1 MNIFSERGK
10 IVKAEINK
18 RGVTKEMK
26 RLFPFL
32 KPYRLQLTIGPFFKL
47 SEAVLEILTPTLMA
61 LLIDNGVNAGDSS
74 YVIRMG
80 IIMFIIATCGV
91 LFAYI
96 CQYSASIASQGFGT
110 DVRNAMFKK
119 ISALSFTQLDRFGIP
134 SLINRVTGDVNQL
147 QSAVAM
153 LIRLV
158 IRAPFLCIG
167 GLVMAMAIDLK
178 LSVIFMLVIPLF
190 IFVLFLV
197 MFKAVPLYSLVQKKL
212 DLLTLVL
219 RENLSGVRVIRA
231 FAGVRREKERF
242 RDKNKD
248 YADTAIRVGR
258 IAALTNPATT
268 IIMNFAALAVI
279 YFGGVRVNTGHLTQ
293 GEVIAFINYITQI
306 LNAMIVVANLVVL
319 YTKAYA
325 SSLRVSEVLACEPDI
340 KYGERKSVP
349 QSVNAVEFDNVSLTY
364 GGSKVPAI
372 DNINLTIKTGETLG
386 IIGGTGSGKS
396 TLAGLIPRFYD
407 ATEGQVRIGGVDIR
421 EYNEDTLRSAVA
433 IVQQRAALFSGTI
446 AENMRMA
453 KADATAEEMRAAAD
467 TAQATEFI
475 DRLEKGFDT
484 HISQGGNN
492 LSGGQ
497 KQRLTIAR
505 ALIKKSPILILDDSA
520 SALDYATD
528 ASLRQAIKDNT
539 DSQTVIIVS
548 QRVNS
553 VKDADR
559 IAVMDD
565 GEIVGLGTHAELVR
579 SCEIY
584 REICYS
590 QEQMEEGDDNEEK

>member
-1 MNIFSERGK
+1 
-10 IVKAEINK
+10 
-18 RGVTKEMK
+18 
-26 RLFPFL
+26 
-32 KPYRLQLTIGPFFKL
+32 
-47 SEAVLEILTPTLMA
+47 MA
-61 LLIDNGVNAGDSS
+61 LLIDNGVNTGDKG
-74 YVIRMG
+74 YIIRMG
-80 IIMFIIATCGV
+80 IIMLVIATCGV

-96 CQYSASIASQGFGT
+96 CQYSASVASQGFGT
-110 DVRNAMFKK
+110 DVRNALFKK
-119 ISALSFTQLDRFGIP
+119 IGTFSFAELDRFGAP

-178 LSVIFMLVIPLF
+178 LSIVFMIVIPLF

-197 MFKAVPLYSLVQKKL
+197 MFKAVPLYTMVQKKL
-212 DLLTLVL
+212 DALTLVL

-231 FAGVRREKERF
+231 FAGVKRERERF
-242 RDKNKD
+242 KESNDD
-248 YADTAIRVGR
+248 YYLTAVRVGR

-268 IIMNFAALAVI
+268 IIMNFAAIAVI
-279 YFGGVRVNTGHLTQ
+279 YFGGIRVNTGHLTQ

-325 SSLRVSEVLACEPDI
+325 SAKRVSEVLSADTSI
-340 KYGERKSVP
+340 KYGKTSL
-349 QSVNAVEFDNVSLTY
+349 SSAGSTAVEFKNVSFTY
-364 GGSKVPAI
+364 ARSRVAAVDKL
-372 DNINLTIKTGETLG
+372 NLAVKTGETIG
-386 IIGGTGSGKS
+386 IIGGTGSGKT

-407 ATEGQVRIGGVDIR
+407 ATEGEVKINGIDVRDYSEEALR
-421 EYNEDTLRSAVA
+421 DTVA
-433 IVQQRAALFSGTI
+433 IVQQREMLFSGTI
-446 AENMRMA
+446 AENLRMA
-453 KADATAEEMRAAAD
+453 KPDASYDEMRGALEASQAA
-467 TAQATEFI
+467 EFV
-475 DRLEKGFDT
+475 DKLENGVET
-484 HISQGGNN
+484 YVTQGGNN

-528 ASLRQAIKDNT
+528 ASLRRAIKEST
-539 DSQTVIIVS
+539 DGQTVIIIS
-548 QRVNS
+548 QRVSS

-559 IAVMDD
+559 IIVMDD
-565 GEIVGLGTHAELVR
+565 GETVGIGTHAELLKN
-579 SCEIY
+579 CEIY
-584 REICYS
+584 REICLS
-590 QEQMEEGDDNEEK
+590 QEQEDIA

>member
-1 MNIFSERGK
+1 
-10 IVKAEINK
+10 
-18 RGVTKEMK
+18 MK
-26 RLFPFL
+26 KLFPFL
-32 KPYRLQLTIGPFFKL
+32 KPYRLQLTVGPFFKL

-61 LLIDNGVNAGDSS
+61 LLIDNGVNTGDKS
-74 YVIRMG
+74 YIIRMG
-80 IIMFIIATCGV
+80 IIMLVIATCGV

-110 DVRNAMFKK
+110 DVRNALFKK
-119 ISALSFTQLDRFGIP
+119 IGTFSFAELDRFGAP

-178 LSVIFMLVIPLF
+178 LSIIFMIVIPLF

-197 MFKAVPLYSLVQKKL
+197 MFKAVPLYTMVQKKL
-212 DLLTLVL
+212 DALTLVL

-231 FAGVRREKERF
+231 FAGVKRERERF
-242 RDKNKD
+242 KESNDD
-248 YADTAIRVGR
+248 YYLTAVRVGR

-268 IIMNFAALAVI
+268 IIMNFAAIAVI
-279 YFGGVRVNTGHLTQ
+279 YFGGIRVNTGHLTQ

-325 SSLRVSEVLACEPDI
+325 SAKRVSEVLSADTSI
-340 KYGERKSVP
+340 KYGNMTLAEAG
-349 QSVNAVEFDNVSLTY
+349 NTAVEFKNVSFTY
-364 GGSKVPAI
+364 ARSRVAAVDKL
-372 DNINLTIKTGETLG
+372 NLAVKTGETIG
-386 IIGGTGSGKS
+386 IIGGTGSGKT

-407 ATEGQVRIGGVDIR
+407 ATEGEVKINGIDVRDYSEEALR
-421 EYNEDTLRSAVA
+421 DTVA
-433 IVQQRAALFSGTI
+433 IVQQRETLFSGTI
-446 AENMRMA
+446 ADNLRMA
-453 KADATAEEMRAAAD
+453 KPDASYDEMRGALEASQAA
-467 TAQATEFI
+467 EFV
-475 DRLEKGFDT
+475 DKLENGVET
-484 HISQGGNN
+484 YVTQGGNN

-505 ALIKKSPILILDDSA
+505 ALIKKSLILILDDSA

-528 ASLRQAIKDNT
+528 ASLRRAIKEST
-539 DSQTVIIVS
+539 DGQTVIIIS
-548 QRVNS
+548 QRVSS

-559 IAVMDD
+559 IIVMDD
-565 GEIVGLGTHAELVR
+565 GETVGIGTHAELLKN
-579 SCEIY
+579 CEIY
-584 REICYS
+584 REICLS
-590 QEQMEEGDDNEEK
+590 QEQEDIA

>member
-1 MNIFSERGK
+1 
-10 IVKAEINK
+10 
-18 RGVTKEMK
+18 MK
-26 RLFPFL
+26 KLFPFL
-32 KPYRLQLTIGPFFKL
+32 KPYRLQLTVGPFFKL

-61 LLIDNGVNAGDSS
+61 LLIDNGVNTGDKG
-74 YVIRMG
+74 YIIRMG
-80 IIMFIIATCGV
+80 IIMLVIATCGV

-96 CQYSASIASQGFGT
+96 CQYSASVASQGFGT
-110 DVRNAMFKK
+110 DVRNALFKK
-119 ISALSFTQLDRFGIP
+119 IGTFSFAELDRFGAP

-178 LSVIFMLVIPLF
+178 LSIIFMIVIPLF

-197 MFKAVPLYSLVQKKL
+197 MFKAVPLYTMVQKKL
-212 DLLTLVL
+212 DALTLVL

-231 FAGVRREKERF
+231 FAGVKRERERF
-242 RDKNKD
+242 KESNDD
-248 YADTAIRVGR
+248 YYLTAVRVGR

-268 IIMNFAALAVI
+268 IIMNFAAIAVI
-279 YFGGVRVNTGHLTQ
+279 YFGGIRVNTGHLTQ

-325 SSLRVSEVLACEPDI
+325 SAKRVSEVLSADTSI
-340 KYGERKSVP
+340 KYGKTSL
-349 QSVNAVEFDNVSLTY
+349 SSAGSTAVEFKNVSFTY
-364 GGSKVPAI
+364 ARSRVAAVDKL
-372 DNINLTIKTGETLG
+372 NLAVKTGETIG
-386 IIGGTGSGKS
+386 IIGGTGSGKT

-407 ATEGQVRIGGVDIR
+407 ATEGEVKINGIDVRDYSEEALR
-421 EYNEDTLRSAVA
+421 DTVA
-433 IVQQRAALFSGTI
+433 IVQQREMLFSGTI
-446 AENMRMA
+446 AENLRMA
-453 KADATAEEMRAAAD
+453 KPDASYDEMRGALEASQAA
-467 TAQATEFI
+467 EFV
-475 DRLEKGFDT
+475 DKLENGVET
-484 HISQGGNN
+484 YVTQGGNN

-528 ASLRQAIKDNT
+528 ASLRRAIKEST
-539 DSQTVIIVS
+539 DGQTVIIIS
-548 QRVNS
+548 QRVSS

-559 IAVMDD
+559 IIVMDD
-565 GEIVGLGTHAELVR
+565 GETVGIGTHAELLKN
-579 SCEIY
+579 CEIY
-584 REICYS
+584 REICLS
-590 QEQMEEGDDNEEK
+590 QEQEDIA

>member
-1 MNIFSERGK
+1 
-10 IVKAEINK
+10 
-18 RGVTKEMK
+18 MK
-26 RLFPFL
+26 KLFPFL
-32 KPYRLQLTIGPFFKL
+32 KPYRLQLTVGPFFKL

-61 LLIDNGVNAGDSS
+61 LLIDNGVNANNWN
-74 YVIRMG
+74 YVIKMG
-80 IIMFIIATCGV
+80 VIMLIIATCGV
-91 LFAYI
+91 GFAYI

-119 ISALSFTQLDRFGIP
+119 IGTLSFSQLDKFGTP
-134 SLINRVTGDVNQL
+134 SLINRITGDVNQL

-197 MFKAVPLYSLVQKKL
+197 MFKAVPLYKSVQKKL
-212 DLLTLVL
+212 DKLTLVL

-231 FAGVRREKERF
+231 FAGVKRERDRF
-242 RDKNKD
+242 NEKNED
-248 YADTAIRVGR
+248 YANTAIRVGK

-268 IIMNFAALAVI
+268 IIMNLAAIAVI
-279 YFGGVRVNTGHLTQ
+279 YFGGIRVNTGHLSQ
-293 GEVIAFINYITQI
+293 GQVIAFINYITQI

-325 SSLRVSEVLACEPDI
+325 SALRVGEVLETEPAI
-340 KYGERKSVP
+340 EYGEREKMADSGI
-349 QSVNAVEFDNVSLTY
+349 AVEFKNASLTY
-364 GGSKVPAI
+364 GGSKIPAV
-372 DNINLTIKTGETLG
+372 DNINLAVKKGETLG
-386 IIGGTGSGKS
+386 VIGGTGSGKS
-396 TLAGLIPRFYD
+396 TLVSLIPRFYD
-407 ATEGQVRIGGVDIR
+407 VTEGEVLINGANIK
-421 EYNEDTLRSAVA
+421 EYSEEALRSEIA
-433 IVQQRAALFSGTI
+433 IVQQRASLFSGTVSD
-446 AENMRMA
+446 NMRMA
-453 KADATAEEMRAAAD
+453 KADATDEEIRAAAQ
-467 TAQATEFI
+467 TAQATEFV
-475 DRLEKGFDT
+475 DRLENGYNT
-484 HISQGGNN
+484 YVTQGGNN

-505 ALIKKSPILILDDSA
+505 ALVKNSPILILDDSA

-528 ASLRQAIKDNT
+528 ASLRRAIKQDTN
-539 DSQTVIIVS
+539 SKTVIIVS

-565 GEIVGLGTHAELVR
+565 GMLVGVGTHNELLR
-579 SCEIY
+579 TCEIY
-584 REICYS
+584 KEICLS
-590 QEQMEEGDDNEEK
+590 QEEGESEENEEK

>member
-1 MNIFSERGK
+1 MIYNMRK
-10 IVKAEINK
+10 
-18 RGVTKEMK
+18 
-26 RLFPFL
+26 LFPFL
-32 KPYRLQLTIGPFFKL
+32 KPYCVQLTVGPFFKL

-61 LLIDNGVNAGDSS
+61 LLIDNGVNTGNSG

-110 DVRNAMFKK
+110 DVRNALFKK
-119 ISALSFTQLDRFGIP
+119 IGTFSFAELDRFGAP

-167 GLVMAMAIDLK
+167 GLIMAMAIDLK
-178 LSVIFMLVIPLF
+178 LSIIFMLVIPLF

-197 MFKAVPLYSLVQKKL
+197 MFKAVPLYTSVQKKL
-212 DLLTLVL
+212 DTLTLVL

-231 FAGVRREKERF
+231 FAGVGREKERF
-242 RDKNKD
+242 KDKNRD
-248 YADTAIRVGR
+248 YCDTAVRVGR

-268 IIMNFAALAVI
+268 IIMNFAAIAVI
-279 YFGGVRVNTGHLTQ
+279 YFGGIRVNTGHLTQ

-325 SSLRVSEVLACEPDI
+325 SAKRVSEVLSADTSI
-340 KYGERKSVP
+340 KYGENTKTEKSET
-349 QSVNAVEFDNVSLTY
+349 AVEFRNVSFTY
-364 GGSKVPAI
+364 PRSRAASADKLSFKISA
-372 DNINLTIKTGETLG
+372 GETIG
-386 IIGGTGSGKS
+386 IIGGTGSGKT

-407 ATEGQVRIGGVDIR
+407 ACEGTVLINGTDVRNYSEEV
-421 EYNEDTLRSAVA
+421 LRNTVA
-433 IVQQRAALFSGTI
+433 IVQQREPLFSGTI
-446 AENMRMA
+446 VENLRMA
-453 KADATAEEMRAAAD
+453 KPDATETEILEALQM
-467 TAQATEFI
+467 AQASEFVLS
-475 DRLEKGFDT
+475 LEKGIDT
-484 HISQGGNN
+484 YVSQGGNN

-497 KQRLTIAR
+497 KQRITIAR
-505 ALIKKSPILILDDSA
+505 ALIKKAPILIMDDSA
-520 SALDYATD
+520 SALDYVTD
-528 ASLRQAIKDNT
+528 ASLRRAIKEGTSN
-539 DSQTVIIVS
+539 QTVIIIS
-548 QRVNS
+548 QRVTS

-559 IAVMDD
+559 IIVMDD
-565 GEIVGLGTHAELVR
+565 GEIVGIGSHAELIKN
-579 SCEIY
+579 CGIY
-584 REICYS
+584 REICLS
-590 QEQMEEGDDNEEK
+590 QEQEDIA

>member
-1 MNIFSERGK
+1 
-10 IVKAEINK
+10 
-18 RGVTKEMK
+18 
-26 RLFPFL
+26 
-32 KPYRLQLTIGPFFKL
+32 
-47 SEAVLEILTPTLMA
+47 
-61 LLIDNGVNAGDSS
+61 
-74 YVIRMG
+74 MG
-80 IIMFIIATCGV
+80 ILMLVIATFGV
-91 LFAYI
+91 IFAFI

-119 ISALSFTQLDRFGIP
+119 IGTLSFAQLDKFGTP
-134 SLINRVTGDVNQL
+134 SLINRITGDVTQL

-158 IRAPFLCIG
+158 IRAPFLCVG
-167 GLVMAMAIDLK
+167 GLVMAIMIDLK
-178 LSVIFMLVIPLF
+178 LSIIFMIVIPLF
-190 IFVLFLV
+190 ILVLFLV
-197 MFKAVPLYSLVQKKL
+197 MFKAVPLYKSVQKKL
-212 DLLTLVL
+212 DSLTLVL

-231 FAGVRREKERF
+231 FAGVKREKERF
-242 RDKNKD
+242 NDRNTD
-248 YADTAIRVGR
+248 YANTAIRVGK
-258 IAALTNPATT
+258 IAALTNPLTT
-268 IIMNFAALAVI
+268 IIMNLAAIAVI
-279 YFGGVRVNTGHLTQ
+279 YFGGIRVNTGHLSQ

-325 SSLRVSEVLACEPDI
+325 SALRVGEVLETEPLI
-340 KYGERKSVP
+340 EYGEKNTT
-349 QSVNAVEFDNVSLTY
+349 QNGENAVEFKNVSLTY
-364 GGSKVPAI
+364 TGSKVPSV
-372 DNINLTIKTGETLG
+372 DNINLTIKKGETIG

-396 TLAGLIPRFYD
+396 TLISLIPRFYD
-407 ATEGQVRIGGVDIR
+407 ATKGEVLID
-421 EYNEDTLRSAVA
+421 
-433 IVQQRAALFSGTI
+433 AALFSGTI
-446 AENMRMA
+446 EDNLHMA
-453 KADATAEEMRAAAD
+453 KADATLEEMRHAAD

-484 HISQGGNN
+484 FVSQGGNN

-497 KQRLTIAR
+497 KQRITIAR
-505 ALIKKSPILILDDSA
+505 ALIKNSPILILDDSA

-528 ASLRQAIKDNT
+528 ANLRRAIKENT

-565 GEIVGLGTHAELVR
+565 GEIVGIGTHKELVDT
-579 SCEIY
+579 CDIY

-590 QEQMEEGDDNEEK
+590 QEQLD

>member
-1 MNIFSERGK
+1 MTIEEVF
-10 IVKAEINK
+10 ILI
-18 RGVTKEMK
+18 MK

-61 LLIDNGVNAGDSS
+61 LLIDNGINAHNWD
-74 YVIRMG
+74 YIIRMG
-80 IIMFIIATCGV
+80 IIMFVIATCGV
-91 LFAYI
+91 GFAYI

-119 ISALSFTQLDRFGIP
+119 INSLSFSQLDKFGTP

-178 LSVIFMLVIPLF
+178 LSIIFMVVIPFF
-190 IFVLFLV
+190 ILVLFLV
-197 MFKAVPLYSLVQKKL
+197 MFKAVPLYKSVQHKL
-212 DLLTLVL
+212 DKLTLVL

-231 FAGVRREKERF
+231 FAGVKREKERF
-242 RDKNKD
+242 NNKNTD
-248 YADTAIRVGR
+248 YADTAIRVGK

-268 IIMNFAALAVI
+268 IIMNIAAIAVI
-279 YFGGVRVNTGHLTQ
+279 YFGGIRVNTGHLSQ
-293 GEVIAFINYITQI
+293 GQVIAFINYITQI

-325 SSLRVSEVLACEPDI
+325 SALRVSEVLAVDPGI
-340 KYGERKSVP
+340 KYGGETVSPKSD
-349 QSVNAVEFDNVSLTY
+349 NAVEFKNVSFTY
-364 GGSKVPAI
+364 KGSKVPAV
-372 DNINLTIKTGETLG
+372 DNINLNIKTGETLG
-386 IIGGTGSGKS
+386 IIGGTGSGKT
-396 TLAGLIPRFYD
+396 TLVSLIPRFYD
-407 ATEGQVRIGGVDIR
+407 VTEGEIFINGVNVRNYD
-421 EYNEDTLRSAVA
+421 EKTLRDEIA

-446 AENMRMA
+446 ADNMRMA
-453 KADATAEEMRAAAD
+453 KKDATDAQMRKAAQV
-467 TAQATEFI
+467 AQATEFI
-475 DRLEKGFDT
+475 DRLENGFET
-484 HISQGGNN
+484 YVSQGGNN

-505 ALIKKSPILILDDSA
+505 ALIKNSPILILDDSA

-528 ASLRQAIKDNT
+528 ANLRRAVKENT
-539 DSQTVIIVS
+539 DSNTVIIVS

-553 VKDADR
+553 VKNADR
-559 IAVMDD
+559 IVVMDD
-565 GEIVGLGTHAELVR
+565 GEIVGIGTHKELFEN
-579 SCEIY
+579 CEIY
-584 REICYS
+584 KEICFS
-590 QEQMEEGDDNEEK
+590 QEQGGEDNDEEK

>member
-1 MNIFSERGK
+1 
-10 IVKAEINK
+10 
-18 RGVTKEMK
+18 MK
-26 RLFPFL
+26 KLFPFL
-32 KPYRLQLTIGPFFKL
+32 KPYRLQLTVGPFFKL

-61 LLIDNGVNAGDSS
+61 LLIDNGVNANNWN
-74 YVIRMG
+74 YVIKMG
-80 IIMFIIATCGV
+80 VIMLIIATCGV
-91 LFAYI
+91 GFAYI

-119 ISALSFTQLDRFGIP
+119 IGTLSFSQLDKFGTP
-134 SLINRVTGDVNQL
+134 SLINRITGDVNQL

-197 MFKAVPLYSLVQKKL
+197 MFKAVPLYKSVQKKL
-212 DLLTLVL
+212 DKLTLVL

-231 FAGVRREKERF
+231 FAGVKRERDRF
-242 RDKNKD
+242 NEKNED
-248 YADTAIRVGR
+248 YANTAIRVGK

-268 IIMNFAALAVI
+268 IIMNLAAIAVI
-279 YFGGVRVNTGHLTQ
+279 YFGGIRVNTGHLSQ
-293 GEVIAFINYITQI
+293 GQVIAFINYITQI

-325 SSLRVSEVLACEPDI
+325 SALRVGEVLETEPAI
-340 KYGERKSVP
+340 EYGEREKMADSDI
-349 QSVNAVEFDNVSLTY
+349 AVEFKNASLTY
-364 GGSKVPAI
+364 GGSKIPAV
-372 DNINLTIKTGETLG
+372 DNINLAVKKGETLG
-386 IIGGTGSGKS
+386 VIGGTGSGKS
-396 TLAGLIPRFYD
+396 TLVSLIPRFYD
-407 ATEGQVRIGGVDIR
+407 VTEGEVLINGANIK
-421 EYNEDTLRSAVA
+421 EYSEEALRSEIA
-433 IVQQRAALFSGTI
+433 IVQQRASLFSGTVSD
-446 AENMRMA
+446 NMRMA
-453 KADATAEEMRAAAD
+453 KADATDEEIRAAAQ
-467 TAQATEFI
+467 TAQATEFV
-475 DRLEKGFDT
+475 DRLENGYNT
-484 HISQGGNN
+484 YVTQGGNN

-505 ALIKKSPILILDDSA
+505 ALVKNSPILILDDSA

-528 ASLRQAIKDNT
+528 ASLRRAIKQDTN
-539 DSQTVIIVS
+539 SKTVIIVS

-565 GEIVGLGTHAELVR
+565 GMLVGVGTHNELLR
-579 SCEIY
+579 TCEIY
-584 REICYS
+584 KEICLS
-590 QEQMEEGDDNEEK
+590 QEEGESEENEEK

>member
-1 MNIFSERGK
+1 
-10 IVKAEINK
+10 
-18 RGVTKEMK
+18 MK
-26 RLFPFL
+26 KLFPFL
-32 KPYRLQLTIGPFFKL
+32 KPYRLQLTVGPFFKL

-61 LLIDNGVNAGDSS
+61 LLIDNGVNTGDKS
-74 YVIRMG
+74 YIIRMG
-80 IIMFIIATCGV
+80 IIMLVIATCGV

-110 DVRNAMFKK
+110 DVRNALFKK
-119 ISALSFTQLDRFGIP
+119 IGTFSFAELDRFGAP

-178 LSVIFMLVIPLF
+178 LSIIFMIVIPLF

-197 MFKAVPLYSLVQKKL
+197 MFKAVPLYTMVQKKL
-212 DLLTLVL
+212 DALTLVL

-231 FAGVRREKERF
+231 FAGVKRERERF
-242 RDKNKD
+242 KESNDD
-248 YADTAIRVGR
+248 YYLTAVRVGR

-268 IIMNFAALAVI
+268 IIMNFAAIAVI
-279 YFGGVRVNTGHLTQ
+279 YFGGIRVNTGHLTQ

-325 SSLRVSEVLACEPDI
+325 SAKRVSEVLSADTSI
-340 KYGERKSVP
+340 KYGKTSL
-349 QSVNAVEFDNVSLTY
+349 SSAGSTAVEFKNVSFTY
-364 GGSKVPAI
+364 ARSRVAAVDKL
-372 DNINLTIKTGETLG
+372 NLTVKTGETIG
-386 IIGGTGSGKS
+386 IIGGTGSGKT

-407 ATEGQVRIGGVDIR
+407 ATEGEVKINGIDVRDYSEEALR
-421 EYNEDTLRSAVA
+421 DTVA
-433 IVQQRAALFSGTI
+433 IVQQREMLFSGTI
-446 AENMRMA
+446 AENLRMA
-453 KADATAEEMRAAAD
+453 KPDASYDEMRGALEASQAA
-467 TAQATEFI
+467 EFV
-475 DRLEKGFDT
+475 DKLENGVET
-484 HISQGGNN
+484 YVTQGGNN

-528 ASLRQAIKDNT
+528 ASLRRAIKEST
-539 DSQTVIIVS
+539 DGQTVIIIS
-548 QRVNS
+548 QRVSS

-559 IAVMDD
+559 IIVMDD
-565 GEIVGLGTHAELVR
+565 GETVGIGTHAELLKN
-579 SCEIY
+579 CEIY
-584 REICYS
+584 REICLS
-590 QEQMEEGDDNEEK
+590 QEQEDIA

>member
-1 MNIFSERGK
+1 MRK
-10 IVKAEINK
+10 
-18 RGVTKEMK
+18 
-26 RLFPFL
+26 LFPFL
-32 KPYRLQLTIGPFFKL
+32 KPYRVQLTVGPFFKL

-61 LLIDNGVNAGDSS
+61 LLIDNGVNAGDRG

-80 IIMFIIATCGV
+80 ILMLIIATCGV

-110 DVRNAMFKK
+110 DVRNALFKK
-119 ISALSFTQLDRFGIP
+119 IGTFSFAELDRFGAP

-167 GLVMAMAIDLK
+167 GLIMAMAIDLK
-178 LSVIFMLVIPLF
+178 LSVILMIVIPLF
-190 IFVLFLV
+190 ILVLFLV
-197 MFKAVPLYSLVQKKL
+197 MFKAVPLYTSVQKKL
-212 DLLTLVL
+212 DTLTLVL

-231 FAGVRREKERF
+231 FAGVKRERERF
-242 RDKNKD
+242 KEKNSD
-248 YADTAIRVGR
+248 YSVTAIRVGR

-268 IIMNFAALAVI
+268 IIMNLAAIAVI
-279 YFGGVRVNTGHLTQ
+279 YFGGIRVNTGNLTQ

-325 SSLRVSEVLACEPDI
+325 SAKRVSEVLSVQTSIE
-340 KYGERKSVP
+340 YGERTAGEASD
-349 QSVNAVEFDNVSLTY
+349 NAVEFKNVSFTY
-364 GGSKVPAI
+364 ARSRVPAV
-372 DNINLTIKTGETLG
+372 NGLNFSVKTGETVG
-386 IIGGTGSGKS
+386 IIGGTGSGKT

-407 ATEGQVRIGGVDIR
+407 ATEGTVLLNGEDVRS
-421 EYNEDTLRSAVA
+421 YNEEALRNTVS
-433 IVQQRAALFSGTI
+433 IVQQRETLFSGTI
-446 AENMRMA
+446 ADNLRMA
-453 KADATAEEMRAAAD
+453 KPDASDEEMRLSLD
-467 TAQATEFI
+467 TAQASEFVN
-475 DRLEKGFDT
+475 RLEKGVDT
-484 HISQGGNN
+484 YVSQGGNN

-505 ALIKKSPILILDDSA
+505 ALIKNSPILILDDSA

-528 ASLRQAIKDNT
+528 ADLRRAIRENT
-539 DSQTVIIVS
+539 SNQTVIIIS

-565 GEIVGLGTHAELVR
+565 GEIAGIGTHSELIKT
-579 SCEIY
+579 CEIY
-584 REICYS
+584 REICLS
-590 QEQMEEGDDNEEK
+590 QEQTEEGEA

>member
-1 MNIFSERGK
+1 
-10 IVKAEINK
+10 
-18 RGVTKEMK
+18 MK

-61 LLIDNGVNAGDSS
+61 LLIDNGVNAGNSS
-74 YVIRMG
+74 YVIKMG
-80 IIMFIIATCGV
+80 ILMLVIATCGV

-119 ISALSFTQLDRFGIP
+119 ISAFSFTQLDKFGTP
-134 SLINRVTGDVNQL
+134 SLINRITGDVNQL

-178 LSVIFMLVIPLF
+178 LSIIFMLVVPLF

-197 MFKAVPLYSLVQKKL
+197 MFKAVPLYQSVQKKL

-231 FAGVRREKERF
+231 FAGVKREEERF
-242 RDKNKD
+242 NDKNKD

-268 IIMNFAALAVI
+268 IIMNFAAIAVI
-279 YFGGVRVNTGHLTQ
+279 YFGGIRVNTGHLTQ

-325 SSLRVSEVLACEPDI
+325 SALRVGEVLAAEPDI
-340 KYGERKSVP
+340 KYGIKNDVPKSE
-349 QSVNAVEFDNVSLTY
+349 NAVELNNVSLTY
-364 GGSKVPAI
+364 KGSKVPAVE
-372 DNINLTIKTGETLG
+372 NINLTVKTGETLG

-396 TLAGLIPRFYD
+396 TLVGLVPRFYD
-407 ATEGQVRIGGVDIR
+407 ATSGQVRINGLDIR
-421 EYNEDTLRSAVA
+421 EYTEEALRDTVA

-446 AENMRMA
+446 AENLRMA
-453 KADATAEEMRAAAD
+453 KADATEEEMRKAAD

-475 DRLEKGFDT
+475 DRLEDGFNT
-484 HISQGGNN
+484 YVSQGGNN

-505 ALIKKSPILILDDSA
+505 ALIKNSPILILDDSA

-528 ASLRQAIKDNT
+528 ANLRRAIKENT

-565 GEIVGLGTHAELVR
+565 GEIVGIGTHAELIKN
-579 SCEIY
+579 CEIY

-590 QEQMEEGDDNEEK
+590 QEQLEEGDENEEK

>member
-1 MNIFSERGK
+1 M
-10 IVKAEINK
+10 
-18 RGVTKEMK
+18 
-26 RLFPFL
+26 

-47 SEAVLEILTPTLMA
+47 SEAVLELLIPTLMA
-61 LLIDNGVNAGDSS
+61 LLIDNGVNLGDRE
-74 YVIRMG
+74 YVIKMG
-80 IIMFIIATCGV
+80 ALMLVIATLGV

-119 ISALSFTQLDRFGIP
+119 INTFSFSLLDRFTAS
-134 SLINRVTGDVNQL
+134 SLINRITGDVNQL

-158 IRAPFLCIG
+158 IRAPFLCVG

-178 LSVIFMLVIPLF
+178 LSVIFMIVIPLF
-190 IFVLFLV
+190 ILVLFLV
-197 MFKAVPLYSLVQKKL
+197 MFKAVPLYKSVQKKL

-231 FAGVRREKERF
+231 FAGVAREKERF
-242 RDKNKD
+242 DDKNKD
-248 YADTAIRVGR
+248 YADTAIRVGK
-258 IAALTNPATT
+258 IAALTNPLTT
-268 IIMNFAALAVI
+268 VIMNFAAIAVI
-279 YFGGVRVNTGHLTQ
+279 YFGGIRVNAGSLSQ

-306 LNAMIVVANLVVL
+306 LNAMIVVANLVIL

-325 SSLRVSEVLACEPDI
+325 SALRVSEVLSAESDI
-340 KYGERKSVP
+340 KYGEKSAS
-349 QSVNAVEFDNVSLTY
+349 QSSDNAVEFRNVSLTY
-364 GGSKVPAI
+364 EGSKLPAA
-372 DNINLTIKTGETLG
+372 DKINLTVKRGETVG

-396 TLAGLIPRFYD
+396 TLISLIPRFYD
-407 ATEGQVRIGGVDIR
+407 ATEGEVFINGVNVK
-421 EYNEDTLRSAVA
+421 EYTNEKLRSEVA

-446 AENMRMA
+446 ADNMRVA
-453 KADATAEEMRAAAD
+453 KKDATYEEMRAAAE

-475 DRLEKGFDT
+475 DRLENGFDT
-484 HISQGGNN
+484 HVSQGGNN

-505 ALIKKSPILILDDSA
+505 ALIKNAPILILDDSA

-528 ASLRQAIKDNT
+528 ANLRRAIKENT
-539 DSQTVIIVS
+539 NSKTVIIVS

-553 VKDADR
+553 VKDADK
-559 IAVMDD
+559 IVVMDD
-565 GEIVGLGTHAELVR
+565 GEIVGEGTHTELVKT
-579 SCEIY
+579 CEIY

-590 QEQMEEGDDNEEK
+590 QEQLGEEDENEE

>member
-1 MNIFSERGK
+1 
-10 IVKAEINK
+10 
-18 RGVTKEMK
+18 MK
-26 RLFPFL
+26 KLFPFL

-61 LLIDNGVNAGDSS
+61 LLIDNGVNAHNWD
-74 YVIRMG
+74 YIIKMG

-91 LFAYI
+91 GFAYI
-96 CQYSASIASQGFGT
+96 CQYSASVASQGFGT
-110 DVRNAMFKK
+110 DVRNAIFKK
-119 ISALSFTQLDRFGIP
+119 IGTLSFSQLDKFGTP
-134 SLINRVTGDVNQL
+134 SLINRITGDVNQL

-167 GLVMAMAIDLK
+167 GLVMAMTIDLK
-178 LSVIFMLVIPLF
+178 LSIIFMLVIPLF

-197 MFKAVPLYSLVQKKL
+197 MFKAVPLYKSVQTKL
-212 DLLTLVL
+212 DALTLVL

-231 FAGVRREKERF
+231 FAGVKREKERF
-242 RDKNKD
+242 NDKNED
-248 YADTAIRVGR
+248 YANTAIRVGR

-268 IIMNFAALAVI
+268 IIMNFAAIAVI
-279 YFGGVRVNTGHLTQ
+279 YFGGIRVNTGHLSQ
-293 GEVIAFINYITQI
+293 GQVIAFINYITQI

-325 SSLRVSEVLACEPDI
+325 SALRVGEVLSTEPDI
-340 KYGERKSVP
+340 TYGEKTSAAH
-349 QSVNAVEFDNVSLTY
+349 SKNAVEFKNVSFTY
-364 GGSKVPAI
+364 KGSRVPAV
-372 DNINLTIKTGETLG
+372 DNINLIVNKGETLG
-386 IIGGTGSGKS
+386 VIGGTGSGKT
-396 TLAGLIPRFYD
+396 TLVNLIPRFYD
-407 ATEGQVRIGGVDIR
+407 ATQGEILINGVSIK
-421 EYNEDTLRSAVA
+421 EYNEDNLRETVA

-446 AENMRMA
+446 ADNMRMA
-453 KADATAEEMRAAAD
+453 KADATEDEMRKAAD

-475 DRLEKGFDT
+475 DRLENGFDT
-484 HISQGGNN
+484 YVSQGGNN

-505 ALIKKSPILILDDSA
+505 ALIKNSPILILDDSA

-528 ASLRQAIKDNT
+528 ANLRRAIKENT
-539 DSQTVIIVS
+539 ESQTVIIVS

-559 IAVMDD
+559 IVVMDD
-565 GEIVGLGTHAELVR
+565 GEIAGTGTHKELIKT
-579 SCEIY
+579 CEIY
-584 REICYS
+584 REICLS
-590 QEQMEEGDDNEEK
+590 QEQIEEGDEVEEK

>member
-1 MNIFSERGK
+1 
-10 IVKAEINK
+10 
-18 RGVTKEMK
+18 MK
-26 RLFPFL
+26 KLFPFL
-32 KPYRLQLTIGPFFKL
+32 KPYRVQLTVGPFFKL

-61 LLIDNGVNAGDSS
+61 LLIDNGVNAGDRS

-80 IIMFIIATCGV
+80 ILMLIIATCGV

-110 DVRNAMFKK
+110 DVRNALFKK
-119 ISALSFTQLDRFGIP
+119 IGTFSFAELDRFGAP

-167 GLVMAMAIDLK
+167 GLIMAMAIDLK
-178 LSVIFMLVIPLF
+178 LSVILMIVIPLF
-190 IFVLFLV
+190 ILVLFLV
-197 MFKAVPLYSLVQKKL
+197 MFKAVPLYTSVQKKL
-212 DLLTLVL
+212 DTLTLVL

-231 FAGVRREKERF
+231 FAGVKRERERF
-242 RDKNKD
+242 KEKNSD
-248 YADTAIRVGR
+248 YSVTAIRVGR

-268 IIMNFAALAVI
+268 IIMNLAAIAVI
-279 YFGGVRVNTGHLTQ
+279 YFGGIRVNTGNLTQ

-325 SSLRVSEVLACEPDI
+325 SAKRVSEVLSVQTSIE
-340 KYGERKSVP
+340 YGERTEGEASD
-349 QSVNAVEFDNVSLTY
+349 NAVEFKNVSFTY
-364 GGSKVPAI
+364 ARSRVPAV
-372 DNINLTIKTGETLG
+372 NGLNFAVKTGETVG
-386 IIGGTGSGKS
+386 IIGGTGSGKT

-407 ATEGQVRIGGVDIR
+407 ATEGTVLLNGEDVRS
-421 EYNEDTLRSAVA
+421 YNEEALRNTVS
-433 IVQQRAALFSGTI
+433 IVQQRETLFSGTI
-446 AENMRMA
+446 ADNLRMA
-453 KADATAEEMRAAAD
+453 KPDASDEEMRLSLD
-467 TAQATEFI
+467 TAQASEFVN
-475 DRLEKGFDT
+475 RLEKGVDT
-484 HISQGGNN
+484 YVSQGGNN

-505 ALIKKSPILILDDSA
+505 ALIKNSPILILDDSA

-528 ASLRQAIKDNT
+528 ADLRRAIRENT
-539 DSQTVIIVS
+539 SNQTVIIIS

-565 GEIVGLGTHAELVR
+565 GEIAGIGTHSELIKT
-579 SCEIY
+579 CEIY
-584 REICYS
+584 REICLS
-590 QEQMEEGDDNEEK
+590 QEQTEEGEA

>member
-1 MNIFSERGK
+1 
-10 IVKAEINK
+10 
-18 RGVTKEMK
+18 MK

-47 SEAVLEILTPTLMA
+47 SEAVLELLIPTLMA
-61 LLIDNGVNAGDSS
+61 LLIDNGVNAGDKG

-80 IIMFIIATCGV
+80 ILMLVIATCGV
-91 LFAYI
+91 IFAYI

-119 ISALSFTQLDRFGIP
+119 IGTLSFAQLDKFGTP
-134 SLINRVTGDVNQL
+134 SLINRITGDVNQL

-158 IRAPFLCIG
+158 IRAPFLCVG

-178 LSVIFMLVIPLF
+178 LSIIFMIVIPLF
-190 IFVLFLV
+190 ILVLFLV
-197 MFKAVPLYSLVQKKL
+197 MFKAVPLYKSVQKKL
-212 DLLTLVL
+212 DTLTLVL

-231 FAGVRREKERF
+231 FAGVNREKERF
-242 RDKNKD
+242 DDKNKD
-248 YADTAIRVGR
+248 YADTAIRVGK
-258 IAALTNPATT
+258 IAALTNPVTT
-268 IIMNFAALAVI
+268 IIMNLAAIAVI
-279 YFGGVRVNTGHLTQ
+279 YFGGIRVNTGHLSQ

-325 SSLRVSEVLACEPDI
+325 SALRVGEVLSVEPAI
-340 KYGERKSVP
+340 KYGEKQVGAKSE
-349 QSVNAVEFDNVSLTY
+349 NAVEFKNVSLTY
-364 GGSKVPAI
+364 AGSKVPALE
-372 DNINLTIKTGETLG
+372 NINLTVRTGEMLG
-386 IIGGTGSGKS
+386 VIGGTGSGKT
-396 TLAGLIPRFYD
+396 TLVSLIPRFYD
-407 ATEGQVRIGGVDIR
+407 VTEGEVLINGAPIKD
-421 EYNEDTLRSAVA
+421 YSEDELRDTVA
-433 IVQQRAALFSGTI
+433 IVQQRAALFSGTV
-446 AENMRMA
+446 ADNMRMA
-453 KADATAEEMRAAAD
+453 KADATMEEMRAATD
-467 TAQATEFI
+467 VAQATEFI
-475 DRLEKGFDT
+475 DRLEDGFDT
-484 HISQGGNN
+484 HVSQGGNN

-505 ALIKKSPILILDDSA
+505 ALVKNSPILILDDSA

-528 ASLRQAIKDNT
+528 ANLRRAIKENT

-559 IAVMDD
+559 IVVLDD
-565 GEIVGLGTHAELVR
+565 GEIVGIGAHRELIKT
-579 SCEIY
+579 CEIY
-584 REICYS
+584 KEICYS
-590 QEQMEEGDDNEEK
+590 QEQIEEGDEDEEK